1 MEQVLI
7 VDDSPAAR
15 MIVRRCLRIAGLE
28 SEQVLEAEH
37 GRAALEVLKRTPV
50 HLVVSDLNMPVMD
63 GHTLLR
69 FMRSSPRLR
78 DIPVVVV
85 SSLVNAATRDSLSSL
100 QPVVILKKPLNA
112 ARMAEALGQVSKV
125 RRAS

>member
-28 SEQVLEAEH
+28 AERVLEAEH
-37 GRAALEVLKRTPV
+37 GRAALEVLKSTPV
-50 HLVVSDLNMPVMD
+50 DLVVSDLNMPVMD

-78 DIPVVVV
+78 DIPVLVV
-85 SSLVNAATRDSLSSL
+85 SSLVNAAARDSLSPL
-100 QPVVILKKPLNA
+100 QPVVILKKPLNP
-112 ARMAEALGQVSKV
+112 ARMADALGQVSAV